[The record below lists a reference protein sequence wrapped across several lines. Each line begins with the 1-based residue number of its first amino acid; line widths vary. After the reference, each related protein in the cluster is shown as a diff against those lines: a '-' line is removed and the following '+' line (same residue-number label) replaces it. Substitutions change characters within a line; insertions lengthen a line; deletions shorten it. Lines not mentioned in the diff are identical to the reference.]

1 MRFRL
6 VLILVVV
13 AIGATAVFAGVTANP
28 ADSYPSKAQA
38 CTSCHSGAP
47 SGTVTATPTTT
58 GPAAGLAYDVAIDI
72 GLTAGGGTGY
82 RIAQTDASGTI
93 ISWTNVLAGGK
104 TFLQTSWTA
113 TMTAPTAPGTYYYK
127 VWCVK
132 GPDDN
137 TGMAKSTTYSI
148 TVPAATAA
156 IGSLTPSHGQTGAT
170 VDIAGTDL
178 GTSGEVRFGTAVAT
192 ISAWSATSVTC
203 TVPASLA
210 SGAVDVTVTPS
221 GGAASNARSFTVDAP
236 SGIDTTAPTTT
247 ASGAGANGWYNHT
260 VTVGLTATDDVG
272 GSGVASIAY
281 SIDGGAPITVI
292 GSSAT
297 VIISAAAGHENDGP
311 HTVTFQ
317 ATDAAGNA
325 EAAQTRKVNID
336 TRRPWTKAPR
346 SAKVR
351 RYNTAILAYVVRDAA
366 PNGGTAKAVI
376 VIKNS
381 RGVVVKVLNL
391 GNKPVNTSLT
401 ARFGCSL
408 RPGTYKFRVYGTDR
422 AGSTQADTATNTLTV
437 YPRS

>member
-6 VLILVVV
+6 VPTLVVAAIV
-13 AIGATAVFAGVTANP
+13 AAAVFAGMTANP
-28 ADSYPSKAQA
+28 ANSYPSKAQA
-38 CTSCHSGAP
+38 CTSCHPAAP
-47 SGTVTATPTTT
+47 ASATVSATPSTATP
-58 GPAAGLAYDVAIDI
+58 AAGANYVVTVNLA
-72 GLTAGGGTGY
+72 GLTSSGDTGY
-82 RIAQTDASGTI
+82 WISNAAGTPTV
-93 ISWTNVLAGGK
+93 SVFGGDTGTNQSSY
-104 TFLQTSWTA
+104 TR
-113 TMTAPTAPGTYYYK
+113 TMTAPATPGTYSYT
-127 VWCVK
+127 VWCDRGTK
-132 GPDDN
+132 SSGQ
-137 TGMAKSTTYSI
+137 AKSTTYRI

-156 IGSLTPSHGQTGAT
+156 ISSLTPSHGQTGAT
-170 VDIAGTDL
+170 VVIAGTNL
-178 GTSGEVRFGTAVAT
+178 GSPGAVRFGTATAT
-192 ISAWSATSVTC
+192 TSAWSATSVTC

-210 SGAVDVTVTPS
+210 NGAVNVTVTPS
-221 GGAASNARSFTVDAP
+221 GRAASNARSFTVNAP